1 MTDDLDKQNLQA
13 EEAPPQSDNTPDA
26 PAAPEPAD
34 YRMPRRRKL
43 EVGEIIEGKVVMI
56 GDSHVFLDVG
66 SKSEATLDIK
76 EARDEDDQLTVE
88 VGDTIQAYIVA
99 TEPEVVLSRALA
111 RGHLNLDRLEDAHDM
126 GIPVEGKVTG
136 TNKGGFDVD
145 LGGARAF
152 CPVSQ
157 IQLGYCDDPSH
168 YVGQTLE
175 FRVIEFAEE
184 GKRVVVSRRALLEE
198 QREEQAS
205 EVMSQLVEGA
215 ELEGQ
220 VASLQPYGAFVELGG
235 NIQGLVHISE
245 ISHGRVEHPDEVLRM
260 GQKVQV
266 KVLRVEPD
274 PKNPKR
280 QKIGLSIKAL
290 LGDPWDDA
298 ASQLYE
304 GSTVTGKVVRLQPY
318 GAFVELFPGVDGLV
332 HISELSNQRVRH
344 PSDVVSEGQSITV
357 TVLKIDHRSH
367 RISLSM
373 VDHSASSADDEL
385 VVGSVVEAVVNR
397 IKPFGLLV
405 QIKGAGRD
413 ARGLIPAEETGTGKG
428 ANLRKAFPEGAEVK
442 AMIISVE
449 PDTGRMKL
457 SISAVANEQERAD
470 YQEFVGDGRG
480 ERREDRR
487 SGEPAPSFGTFGDL
501 LNLQLDEG
509 RAAKGEGRKGRR
521 GKGKRRH

>member
-1 MTDDLDKQNLQA
+1 MTDDLDNLDNLDKQNLEA
-13 EEAPPQSDNTPDA
+13 EAAPADAPPTDTETQPH
-26 PAAPEPAD
+26 PAEF
-34 YRMPRRRKL
+34 RMPRSRKL

-56 GDSHVFLDVG
+56 GDSDVFLDVG

-76 EARDEDDQLTVE
+76 EVRDEDDQLTVA
-88 VGDTIQAYIVA
+88 VGDTLAAYIVA

-136 TNKGGFDVD
+136 TNKGGLDVD

-157 IQLGYCDDPSH
+157 IQLGYCDDPAH

-175 FRVIEFAEE
+175 FRVIEFSEE
-184 GKRVVVSRRALLEE
+184 GRRIVVSRRALLEE

-205 EVMSQLVEGA
+205 VVMSQLTEGA
-215 ELEGQ
+215 ELEAQ
-220 VASLQPYGAFVELGG
+220 VASLQPYGAFVDLGG

-245 ISHGRVEHPDEVLRM
+245 ISHGRVEHPDEVLRV
-260 GQKVQV
+260 GQKVRV
-266 KVLRVEPD
+266 KVLRIEPD

-290 LGDPWDDA
+290 LGDPWDEA

-304 GSTVTGKVVRLQPY
+304 GSTVTGRVVRLQPY
-318 GAFVELFPGVDGLV
+318 GAFVELYPGVDGLIHV
-332 HISELSNQRVRH
+332 SELSNQRVRH
-344 PSDVVSEGQSITV
+344 PSDVVSEGQSVTV
-357 TVLKIDHRSH
+357 TVLKVDHRSH

-373 VDHSASSADDEL
+373 LDRGAGSDDDL

-405 QIKGAGRD
+405 QIKGAGRE

-428 ANLRKAFPEGAEVK
+428 ANLRKAFPEGTEVK

-457 SISAVANEQERAD
+457 SISAVADEQENAD
-470 YQEFVGDGRG
+470 YQEFVDQSDV
-480 ERREDRR
+480 RRDDRR
-487 SGEPAPSFGTFGDL
+487 DESAASFGTFGDL

-509 RAAKGEGRKGRR
+509 RAAKGGRRR